1 MATLSSAVS
10 LEEYMNTSYSPD
22 CEYVDGVVWERN
34 VGKRKHAYTQSIL
47 LLKLAEAIGR
57 SVIVL
62 VEQRLRVSALRVRI
76 PDVCAV
82 SASEKDEV
90 IAQPPLL
97 CVEVLSP
104 DDRWNRVLGSVSDY
118 QSMGVPVVWVVDP
131 YGRRAWIFDQ
141 EKAPQEVT
149 DGLLTAENLQVTIS
163 LGEVLPPDDA
173 D

>member
-1 MATLSSAVS
+1 MATLPSAVS

-34 VGKRKHAYTQSIL
+34 VGKGKHSYTQGKL
-47 LLKLAEAIGR
+47 LRKIAE
-57 SVIVL
+57 VIEAKGFLVL
-62 VEQRLRVSALRVRI
+62 PEQRTRISSERIRI
-76 PDVCAV
+76 PDISIVG
-82 SASEKDEV
+82 SLEEV
-90 IAQPPLL
+90 TLAPPLL
-97 CVEVLSP
+97 CIEVLSP

-163 LGEVLPPDDA
+163 LGEVLPPGVD
-173 D
+173 

>member
-1 MATLSSAVS
+1 
-10 LEEYMNTSYSPD
+10 MNTSYSPD

-34 VGKRKHAYTQSIL
+34 VGKRKHSYAQGRIYRKLGDALETQG
-47 LLKLAEAIGR
+47 LA
-57 SVIVL
+57 VL
-62 VEQRLRVSALRVRI
+62 PEQRIRVSPFRVRV
-76 PDVCAV
+76 PDVCV
-82 SASEKDEV
+82 VPGSDKDEV

-149 DGLLTAENLQVTIS
+149 DGLLTAENLQVAIS
-163 LGEVLPPDDA
+163 LGEVLPPEVD
-173 D
+173 